1 VARLRSA
8 AGTVKYR
15 TFSTTFDIGNEMEIR
30 EHVMFAAPHLIP
42 DDDED
47 EQDRAFNN
55 ELNDQQQNIF
65 EPATTITQS
74 EQPVSQSDKLQQTRE
89 ENHSD
94 FLTEVPPQPT
104 PNVIEDDEGRLAGES
119 NQADFLRWHYRLGHL
134 SFAKI
139 KLLALL
145 KILPRK
151 LAVVKPPRCAGCLYG
166 SMTRRPWRT
175 KISAEQG
182 QIAHCPGSWRMH
194 FCGSVGVSAPRICC
208 SVERKINK
216 KTLQGSYC
224 VRGSQKSIILCS
236 STFSEFWKF

>member
-1 VARLRSA
+1 
-8 AGTVKYR
+8 
-15 TFSTTFDIGNEMEIR
+15 MEIR

-47 EQDRAFNN
+47 EQDCAFNN
-55 ELNDQQQNIF
+55 ESNDQQQNIF

-89 ENHSD
+89 ENLSD

-104 PNVIEDDEGRLAGES
+104 LNVIEDDEGRLAGES
-119 NQADFLRWHYRLGHL
+119 NQADLLRWHYRLGHL

-175 KISAEQG
+175 KSAQNKGRLRTVQVPGECISVDQLESPL
-182 QIAHCPGSWRMH
+182 PG
-194 FCGSVGVSAPRICC
+194 FVAQ
-208 SVERKINK
+208 
-216 KTLQGSYC
+216 LQGKLTLKRYKAATVFVDHKSRLSYVHLQEGLTSKETVKAKQAC
-224 VRGSQKSIILCS
+224 VRSMYQG
-236 STFSEFWKF
+236 FWN